1 VLTNSLGRLIE
12 GRNLFVLWKFNSKKV
27 EISKSQI
34 GLPNLAIQFKGY
46 RLLHI
51 TDFHLGTWLDTQA
64 MLEIVHLVN
73 QQEPDLI
80 AITGDFI
87 SFDAQ
92 KFVPDLIH
100 ILSKLISKDGIL
112 AVLGNHDHYTDANL
126 IRGALEEC
134 NIIELKN
141 SIHKIKKQASS
152 LYFAGI
158 DDHMTG
164 HDDLQSV
171 IAQIPDGQVPVILL
185 AHEPD
190 FADISAASKKFSL
203 QLSGHTHGGQIC
215 LPLWGNLY
223 LPRLGRKY
231 PSGRYQVQNMVVYT
245 NRGLGTSWLKF
256 RYNCPPE
263 IAIFEFYNLNLDNN
277 R

>member
-1 VLTNSLGRLIE
+1 M
-12 GRNLFVLWKFNSKKV
+12 LWKFSSNKID
-27 EISKSQI
+27 ISKSKI
-34 GLPNLAIQFKGY
+34 GLPNLAFQFEGY
-46 RLLHI
+46 QLIHI
-51 TDFHLGTWLDTQA
+51 TDFHLGTWLGTQA
-64 MLEIVHLVN
+64 MLEIVNLVN

-87 SFDAQ
+87 SFNPP
-92 KFVPDLIH
+92 KYIPDLKK
-100 ILSKLISKDGIL
+100 ILSKLTAKDGIL
-112 AVLGNHDHYTDANL
+112 AVLGNHDHYTDAKL
-126 IRGALEEC
+126 IRDALQEC
-134 NIIELKN
+134 KIIELRN
-141 SIHKIKKQASS
+141 RIHIIHKQSS
-152 LYFAGI
+152 QLYFAGI

-171 IAQIPDGQVPVILL
+171 IAQIPDGKNPVILL

-190 FADISAASKKFSL
+190 FADLSAASDKFAL

-215 LPLWGNLY
+215 LPVWGNLY

-231 PSGRYQVQNMVVYT
+231 PSGKYQVQNMMVYT

-263 IAIFEFYNLNLDNN
+263 IAVFELHNN
-277 R
+277 RRENNS